1 MRNTRRGGAGD
12 SNSQLLSSHGD
23 TLREKPQADDDS
35 QHLGLN
41 QTKTSWTKENLFQTK
56 FADCLWI
63 SKPIKNWLKSAPQL
77 VFGYL
82 NSNEP
87 SYIDTCT

>member
-41 QTKTSWTKENLFQTK
+41 QTKTS
-56 FADCLWI
+56 
-63 SKPIKNWLKSAPQL
+63 
-77 VFGYL
+77 
-82 NSNEP
+82 
-87 SYIDTCT
+87 